1 MKKQIERKKKRNKG
15 LFGILAV
22 MILLFIWLFST
33 FTVTTTREQ
42 FKNEKIKE
50 NITIVQ
56 LTDLHGADFG
66 LNNMSIVRKVE
77 KAEPDLVVVT
87 GDMYTT
93 GDDFS
98 RSTALKLMK
107 KLAENYTVL
116 FVNGEHDN
124 EESFFEDLRANGIDV
139 LDYKFKD
146 FNIKGNDIRIYGIT
160 NVYFS
165 PTFDLTNEFTLDSSK
180 YNILLSHI
188 CNEEA
193 FARFGLDLCICGD
206 THGGQV
212 RLPFIGGLY
221 GTTGW
226 LPELRNENE
235 FIKGKYRLDNTDF
248 FISSGLGNYP
258 LPLRFMNRPE
268 VAVIEITP
276 EK

>member
-1 MKKQIERKKKRNKG
+1 MKKQSGRKKKRNKE
-15 LFGILAV
+15 LIGILAV

-42 FKNEKIKE
+42 FKSEKIKE

-193 FARFGLDLCICGD
+193 FARLGLDLCICGD

-235 FIKGKYRLDNTDF
+235 FIKGKYRWDNTDF